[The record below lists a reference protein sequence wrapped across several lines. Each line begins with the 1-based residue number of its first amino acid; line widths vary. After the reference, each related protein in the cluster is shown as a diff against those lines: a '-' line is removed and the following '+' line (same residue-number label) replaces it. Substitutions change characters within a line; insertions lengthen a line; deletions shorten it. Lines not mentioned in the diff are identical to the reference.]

1 MRLVDSRDA
10 WEFWAEPESAGP
22 EPRGALAR
30 IRRAFAGLLLSGLTS
45 IEVISLAVACIAG
58 VGFSWMAG
66 LLDPESLITDR
77 WIRSTWAVLVISV
90 LRPIT
95 WIPYALLFLSL
106 RRVADGLAARRS
118 TALRNASANL
128 GTIGVLALAAW
139 LVFVAVPGSATAVS
153 SVLAFVTGSG
163 SFEDLGAV
171 GADWDPLR
179 VAAVA
184 VGALLLRVVVP
195 PLGRDFDLLDEP
207 ILGFV
212 SGARGRF
219 DRIALITVIVVA
231 VVLGGVGAVLAIR
244 G

>member
-1 MRLVDSRDA
+1 
-10 WEFWAEPESAGP
+10 
-22 EPRGALAR
+22 
-30 IRRAFAGLLLSGLTS
+30 
-45 IEVISLAVACIAG
+45 
-58 VGFSWMAG
+58 MAG
-66 LLDPESLITDR
+66 LLDPESLITDP

-128 GTIGVLALAAW
+128 GTIGILSLAVW
-139 LVFVAVPGSATAVS
+139 LMFVAVPGSATAVS

-212 SGARGRF
+212 SGA
-219 DRIALITVIVVA
+219 
-231 VVLGGVGAVLAIR
+231 
-244 G
+244 